1 MIIFQSVVKDL
12 DVYTNRNIFYLVTNN
27 DKQQGTRYTL
37 GENVIGIRMKKSAGV
52 EVSSFWLDDTFK
64 INISKFDADLANVK
78 KLLERGGIVVFS
90 PSLIGEDTDKMK
102 HVCPNT
108 SKHMQNSLASL
119 TGVVKKDWVV

>member
-52 EVSSFWLDDTFK
+52 EVSSFWLD
-64 INISKFDADLANVK
+64 AL
-78 KLLERGGIVVFS
+78 
-90 PSLIGEDTDKMK
+90 
-102 HVCPNT
+102 
-108 SKHMQNSLASL
+108 
-119 TGVVKKDWVV
+119 